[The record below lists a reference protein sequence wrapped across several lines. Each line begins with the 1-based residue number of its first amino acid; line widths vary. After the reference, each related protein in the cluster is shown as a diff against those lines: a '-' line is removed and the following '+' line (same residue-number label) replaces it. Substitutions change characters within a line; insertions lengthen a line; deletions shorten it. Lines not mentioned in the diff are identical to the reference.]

1 MNSNLFGGW
10 SDVGLTVSWKEDSPD
25 STPPARPLRS
35 MQTGQ
40 NSIAPENSLL
50 QLGQVRWG
58 SLLMAL
64 TALQSPPRPAAI
76 PRSHQVVRNWPAR
89 PPSSCCPVARAISCC
104 VILSRQITF
113 RNRIPTA
120 GVLRPPLRWFET
132 SSRTPPIV
140 DFAAN
145 RVVCQ
150 TFAGYLPS
158 FGALVVLVGTPVL
171 QFLIFAA
178 YGTE

>member
-1 MNSNLFGGW
+1 MH
-10 SDVGLTVSWKEDSPD
+10 
-25 STPPARPLRS
+25 
-35 MQTGQ
+35 TGQ
-40 NSIAPENSLL
+40 NSIAPENSLP

-58 SLLMAL
+58 SVLMEL
-64 TALQSPPRPAAI
+64 TALQPQFERKPTAHSTEWCEIGLYGPWQR
-76 PRSHQVVRNWPAR
+76 
-89 PPSSCCPVARAISCC
+89 CCPIPQAIAYCI
-104 VILSRQITF
+104 ILARQITF
-113 RNRIPTA
+113 LNKIPTV